1 MDSILTSTKK
11 LLGISEDDESFD
23 VDVITH
29 INTAFFTLNQLG
41 VGPNDPFVIDY
52 KNSTWNEF
60 TKDERLL
67 RMVRTYVYLS
77 VKKVF
82 DPPLS
87 SVAMNSINELIKEYE
102 WRLNVAVDPLTER
115 K

>member
-1 MDSILTSTKK
+1 MESILTSIKK
-11 LLGISEDDESFD
+11 LLGIAEDDNSFD

-41 VGPNDPFVIDY
+41 VGPNDPFSIVD
-52 KNSTWNEF
+52 KTTMWSDF
-60 TKDERLL
+60 MSDENRV
-67 RMVRTYVYLS
+67 RMVRTYIYLS

-87 SVAMNSINELIKEYE
+87 SVAMSSINELIKEYE
-102 WRLNVAVDPLTER
+102 WRLNVAVDPTQ
-115 K
+115 